1 MQWPSTEISHFPY
14 NLAPRMSAFLMREN
28 RVFAELSGAKLN
40 RGAGYGLE
48 VLCVYHLYGPNI
60 YVDKMKAL
68 VESLLAD
75 GHYNL

>member
-1 MQWPSTEISHFPY
+1 
-14 NLAPRMSAFLMREN
+14 MSAFFMREN

-48 VLCVYHLYGPNI
+48 VLCVYNLYGPNI